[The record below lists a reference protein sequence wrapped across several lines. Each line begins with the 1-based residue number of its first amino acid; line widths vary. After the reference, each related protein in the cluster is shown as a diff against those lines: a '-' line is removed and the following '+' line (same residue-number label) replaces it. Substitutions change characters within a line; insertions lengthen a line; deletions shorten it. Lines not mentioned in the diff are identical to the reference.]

1 MVIGLSGAQ
10 FGELVGKWFQIG
22 GEWIVCLWIVCH
34 KVRLPTI
41 CVSDKIQETQDWK
54 I

>member
-22 GEWIVCLWIVCH
+22 GEWIVCH

-54 I
+54 V